1 MQSCKMGAQ
10 ASVDKKPPP
19 QQLQR
24 EKLNYVRIVVAGCS
38 YKIMVEKLINKFIN
52 DEYSDRPLICN
63 TGINFETKMSII
75 DDEIVRLRVFDESH
89 SLRYRGI
96 STFHFRGNNIG
107 LMVLYDVRDEQSFK
121 TAQDLILTNQHY
133 QVCMW

>member
-10 ASVDKKPPP
+10 ASVDEKPPP

-24 EKLNYVRIVVAGCS
+24 EKLHHVRIVVAGCS
-38 YKIMVEKLINKFIN
+38 YKTMAEKLINKFVS
-52 DEYSDRPLICN
+52 DEYRENHKSNI
-63 TGINFETKMSII
+63 GIDFVTKMSII

-96 STFHFRGNNIG
+96 SSFHFRGSNIG
-107 LMVLYDVRDEQSFK
+107 LMVLYDVQDEESFK
-121 TAQDLILTNQHY
+121 TAQDLILTYQHS

>member
-1 MQSCKMGAQ
+1 MGAQ

-38 YKIMVEKLINKFIN
+38 YKIMVEKLIIN
-52 DEYSDRPLICN
+52 DEYNDRPLICN

-107 LMVLYDVRDEQSFK
+107 LMVCMMYGMKSLLK
-121 TAQDLILTNQHY
+121 QHKISY
-133 QVCMW
+133 